1 MANKSPLNN
10 RFHYHREENEL
21 MHAGPP
27 LDLSFKNASTCDELV
42 NRSIQSNR
50 IRKLPEKTENNRFLT
65 SSMWLS
71 NNSLTTL
78 SRLGDL
84 ANKFLEKP
92 SDLRWLDLAYN
103 KICGVDEDLLKFQNL
118 TILYLH
124 GNEICDIKCILKL
137 RDLRNLRTLTLHG
150 NPIER
155 MPSYRR
161 YVIAI
166 LPQISNLDF
175 SSVIDTEK
183 KRALP
188 AGFFKT
194 ISS

>member
-1 MANKSPLNN
+1 
-10 RFHYHREENEL
+10 
-21 MHAGPP
+21 
-27 LDLSFKNASTCDELV
+27 
-42 NRSIQSNR
+42 
-50 IRKLPEKTENNRFLT
+50 
-65 SSMWLS
+65 MWLS
-71 NNSLTTL
+71 NNALTTL
-78 SRLGDL
+78 NKLDDL
-84 ANKFLEKP
+84 ASNFLEKP
-92 SDLRWLDLAYN
+92 NDLRWLDLAYN
-103 KICGVDEDLLKFQNL
+103 KIGNVDDDLLKFKNL